1 MAVGSHLDSVPRGGW
16 LDGALG
22 VMAAVEVLRSL
33 RARRPART
41 VALVDWADEEGARFG
56 HSLLGSSAFAGSLDS
71 EAAAGLLDADG
82 ATLRD
87 ALAAHGI
94 AVEEMTAAGQSR
106 RDRLA
111 AYLELHI
118 EQGPILEAEGRAC
131 AAVSGCAGVE
141 RHRVVFTGSAGH
153 AGTTPMDRRAD
164 AGVAAARTAV
174 GLQEIAR
181 LRGGV
186 CTAGRIDLDPGIVTA
201 VPGRADLLVD
211 QRHAEAGALASMLDD
226 ARELWEGSAA
236 QESCMVEADRLWS
249 IAPVPFDPGLID
261 LARSACGA
269 AGSTAETLVSGA
281 LHDAAQLARV
291 CPAAMIF
298 APSRGGVS
306 HAPGED
312 TSEGDLRAAIGA
324 FGALVTRVVEGAP

>member
-1 MAVGSHLDSVPRGGW
+1 ML
-16 LDGALG
+16 
-22 VMAAVEVLRSL
+22 E
-33 RARRPART
+33 
-41 VALVDWADEEGARFG
+41 
-56 HSLLGSSAFAGSLDS
+56 
-71 EAAAGLLDADG
+71 ADG
-82 ATLRD
+82 PL
-87 ALAAHGI
+87 
-94 AVEEMTAAGQSR
+94 VR
-106 RDRLA
+106 RRQRLA
-111 AYLELHI
+111 
-118 EQGPILEAEGRAC
+118 
-131 AAVSGCAGVE
+131 GVD
-141 RHRVVFTGSAGH
+141 RHRVVLHGRAAH
-153 AGTTPMDRRAD
+153 AGTTPMDRRVD
-164 AGVAAARTAV
+164 AGVAAAGTSRGPAEV
-174 GLQEIAR
+174 AR
-181 LRGGV
+181 RHGGV
-186 CTAGRIDLDPGIVTA
+186 ATAGRIDLQPGIATA

-236 QESCMVEADRLWS
+236 REGCMVEADRLWS

-312 TSEGDLRAAIGA
+312 TSGGDLRAAIGA